1 MNCIKSIRILLID
14 KTFTSRRNTFLI
26 LIMLLFL
33 TAGSINAQ
41 QTTSQT
47 IPFPKID
54 LNVGAAQNGQDV
66 SVTLQILLLMTVLS
80 LAPSIVVMTTSYL
93 RIIIVFH
100 FLKSALGTQQMPPS
114 QLLAGVALFITFF
127 IMAPTWNKVNDE
139 ALKPLMDSK
148 ITVQQAYDSGIEP
161 IREFMFKNTRESDLE
176 LFLGLSKMDRP
187 KNRAEVSTVVLIPSF
202 VLSELRAG
210 FIMGF
215 FLFIPFIMVDLIISS
230 ILMSMGM
237 MMMPPMMI
245 SLPFKILL
253 FILVDG
259 WQLIIGSLVRSF
271 Q

>member
-1 MNCIKSIRILLID
+1 MKKKLILLI
-14 KTFTSRRNTFLI
+14 FTLVFLFTI
-26 LIMLLFL
+26 ADSF
-33 TAGSINAQ
+33 AQ
-41 QTTSQT
+41 QKTTPF
-47 IPFPKID
+47 PFPKINLD
-54 LNVGAAQNGQDV
+54 VGTAQNGKDV

-80 LAPSIVVMTTSYL
+80 LAPSLIIMTTAYL

-139 ALKPLMDSK
+139 ALKPLMDNK
-148 ITVQQAYDSGIEP
+148 INVEEAYNKGIEP
-161 IREFMFKNTRESDLE
+161 IRQFMFKQTRDEDLE
-176 LFLGLSKMDRP
+176 LFIGVSNKAGP
-187 KNRAEVSTVVLIPSF
+187 ANRNEVSTYILMPSF

-210 FIMGF
+210 FVMGF
-215 FLFIPFIMVDLIISS
+215 FLFIPFIMVDMIVSS

-237 MMMPPMMI
+237 VMMPPMMI

-259 WQLIIGSLVRSF
+259 WNLIIGSLVRSF
-271 Q
+271 A